1 MAESVSAR
9 LPTLAVLGPGAASR
23 DEARVAERVG
33 RLAAECGWVVVS
45 GGGPGVMEAVCR
57 GAVEAGGL
65 TVGILPSS
73 SPTEGY
79 PNRWIRIP
87 IFTGAGMARN
97 VFNVLSATLC
107 VAIGGGPG
115 TLSEVALAMKAGV
128 PVWCWHSW
136 SIEPPRNTGF
146 TMPVVIDTEEEL
158 LSRLERELRRRS
170 S

>member
-1 MAESVSAR
+1 

-33 RLAAECGWVVVS
+33 RLAAECRWVVVS

-73 SPTEGY
+73 GPTEGY

-128 PVWCWHSW
+128 PVWCWNSW
-136 SIEPPRNTGF
+136 SIQPPRNTGF

-158 LSRLERELRRRS
+158 LSRLEQELRRHS

>member
-1 MAESVSAR
+1 

-33 RLAAECGWVVVS
+33 RLAAECRWVVVS

-73 SPTEGY
+73 GPTEGY

-136 SIEPPRNTGF
+136 SIQPPRNTGF

-158 LSRLERELRRRS
+158 LSRLEQELRRHS